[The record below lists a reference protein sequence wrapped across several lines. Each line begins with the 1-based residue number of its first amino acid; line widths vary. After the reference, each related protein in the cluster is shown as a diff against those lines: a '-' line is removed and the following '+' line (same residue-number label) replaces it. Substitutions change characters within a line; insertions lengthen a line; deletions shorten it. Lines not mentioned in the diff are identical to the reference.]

1 MIITDIITDQ
11 WPYANVLLL
20 DVLNY
25 VIVPIMWVEYY
36 YYFYF
41 QVREMNQ
48 REIKEVSPGHIFR
61 KR

>member
-1 MIITDIITDQ
+1 MIITDIITEQ
-11 WPYANVLLL
+11 WPYADVLLL

-25 VIVPIMWVEYY
+25 VIVPVMWGEYY

-48 REIKEVSPGHIFR
+48 REIKETSPGHIFR
-61 KR
+61 KQ